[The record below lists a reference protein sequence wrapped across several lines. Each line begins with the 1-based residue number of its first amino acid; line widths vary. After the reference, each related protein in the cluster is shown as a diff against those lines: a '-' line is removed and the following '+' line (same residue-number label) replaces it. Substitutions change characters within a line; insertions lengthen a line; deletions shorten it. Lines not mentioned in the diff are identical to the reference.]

1 MKRVLPAAIAMAAG
15 FLVLVDFFFDNL
27 YLDALGVTLIDWV
40 VIIAAFALILG
51 FLNVLAFHLRKIIQ
65 RQEGWPYSI
74 ALLVVAGTVLFGGL
88 TSVQGY
94 RAPLVRIVFDY
105 VQTPLQ
111 ASIFSLLAFYIASAG
126 YRALRVRDLET
137 SLLVVAC
144 LVVLVGQAPLAR
156 YVWDQLPALKDW
168 VLGVPSTAGARGML
182 IGVALGSLATGVRVL
197 VGFDRPYSE

>member
-1 MKRVLPAAIAMAAG
+1 MKRLLPAVTAMAVG
-15 FLVLVDFFFDNL
+15 FLVLADFFFDNF
-27 YLDALGVTLIDWV
+27 YLNVLGVTLINWV

-74 ALLVVAGTVLFGGL
+74 ALLVVAGTVLFAGL

-94 RAPLVRIVFDY
+94 RAPLVRAVFDY

-111 ASIFSLLAFYIASAG
+111 ASIFSLLAFYMASAG
-126 YRALRVRDLET
+126 YRAFRARNFET
-137 SLLVVAC
+137 LLLVAAC
-144 LVVLVGQAPLAR
+144 LVVLVGQAPLAP
-156 YVWDQLPALKDW
+156 YVWEQLPALKDW
-168 VLGVPSTAGARGML
+168 VLGVPSTAGARGIL

-197 VGFDRPYSE
+197 VGLDRPYSE

>member
-1 MKRVLPAAIAMAAG
+1 
-15 FLVLVDFFFDNL
+15 
-27 YLDALGVTLIDWV
+27 
-40 VIIAAFALILG
+40 
-51 FLNVLAFHLRKIIQ
+51 
-65 RQEGWPYSI
+65 EGWLYSI
-74 ALLVVAGTVLFGGL
+74 ALLMVAGTVLFGGL

-94 RAPLVRIVFDY
+94 RAPLVRALFDY

-126 YRALRVRDLET
+126 YRALRVRNFE
-137 SLLVVAC
+137 SFLLVVAC

-156 YVWDQLPALKDW
+156 YVWEQLPALKDW
-168 VLGVPSTAGARGML
+168 VLGVPSTAGARGIL

>member
-1 MKRVLPAAIAMAAG
+1 MAAG
-15 FLVLVDFFFDNL
+15 FLVLVDFFFDNF
-27 YLDALGVTLIDWV
+27 YLNALGVTLINWV

-51 FLNVLAFHLRKIIQ
+51 FLNVLSFHLRKVIQ
-65 RQEGWPYSI
+65 RREGWLYSI
-74 ALLVVAGTVLFGGL
+74 ALLMVAGTVLFGGL

-94 RAPLVRIVFDY
+94 RAPLVRALFDY

-126 YRALRVRDLET
+126 YRALRVRNFE
-137 SLLVVAC
+137 SFLLVVAC

-156 YVWDQLPALKDW
+156 YVWEQLPALKDW
-168 VLGVPSTAGARGML
+168 VLGVPSTAGARGIL

>member
-15 FLVLVDFFFDNL
+15 FLVLVDFFFDNF
-27 YLDALGVTLIDWV
+27 YLNALGVTLINWV
-40 VIIAAFALILG
+40 VIMAAFALILG
-51 FLNVLAFHLRKIIQ
+51 FLNVVSFHLRKIIQ
-65 RQEGWPYSI
+65 RQEGWLYSI
-74 ALLVVAGTVLFGGL
+74 ALLMVAGTVLFGGL

-94 RAPLVRIVFDY
+94 RAPLVRTVFDY

-126 YRALRVRDLET
+126 YRALRVRNFE
-137 SLLVVAC
+137 SFLLVVAC

-156 YVWDQLPALKDW
+156 YVWEQLPALKDW
-168 VLGVPSTAGARGML
+168 VIGVPSTAGARGIL

>member
-1 MKRVLPAAIAMAAG
+1 MKRVLPTATAMAVG
-15 FLVLVDFFFDNL
+15 FLVLVDFFFDNF
-27 YLDALGVTLIDWV
+27 YLNALGATLIDWV

-65 RQEGWPYSI
+65 GQEGWLYSI
-74 ALLVVAGTVLFGGL
+74 ALLVVAGTVLFAGL

-94 RAPLVRIVFDY
+94 QAPLVRTVFDY

-111 ASIFSLLAFYIASAG
+111 ASIFSLLAFYMASAG
-126 YRALRVRDLET
+126 YRAFRARNLET
-137 SLLVVAC
+137 FLLVVAC

-156 YVWDQLPALKDW
+156 YLWEQLPALKDW
-168 VLGVPSTAGARGML
+168 VLGVPSTAGARGIL
-182 IGVALGSLATGVRVL
+182 IGVALGSLATGLRVL

>member
-1 MKRVLPAAIAMAAG
+1 MKRVLPTAIAMAAG
-15 FLVLVDFFFDNL
+15 FLVLVDFFFDNP
-27 YLDALGVTLIDWV
+27 YLNTLGVTLIHWV

-51 FLNVLAFHLRKIIQ
+51 FLNILGFHLRKIIQ

-74 ALLVVAGTVLFGGL
+74 ALLVVAGTVLLGGL

-94 RAPLVRIVFDY
+94 RALLVRTIFDH

-126 YRALRVRDLET
+126 YRAFRARNFET
-137 SLLVVAC
+137 FLLVVAC

-156 YVWDQLPALKDW
+156 SVWEQLPTLKDW
-168 VLGVPSTAGARGML
+168 VLGVPSTAGARGIL

>member
-27 YLDALGVTLIDWV
+27 YLNALGVTLINWV

-51 FLNVLAFHLRKIIQ
+51 FLNVLTFHLRKIIQ
-65 RQEGWPYSI
+65 GQGGWPYSI
-74 ALLVVAGTVLFGGL
+74 ALLAVAGSVLFGGL

-94 RAPLVRIVFDY
+94 QAPLVRTVFDY

-126 YRALRVRDLET
+126 YRALRARNFET
-137 SLLVVAC
+137 FLLVVAC

-156 YVWDQLPALKDW
+156 YVWEQLPALKDW
-168 VLGVPSTAGARGML
+168 VLGVPSTAGARGIL
-182 IGVALGSLATGVRVL
+182 IGVALGSLATGVRAL

>member
-15 FLVLVDFFFDNL
+15 FLVLIDFFFDNL
-27 YLDALGVTLIDWV
+27 YLNALGVTLINWV

-51 FLNVLAFHLRKIIQ
+51 FLNVLAFHLRKITQ

-74 ALLVVAGTVLFGGL
+74 ALLAVVGTVLFGGL

-94 RAPLVRIVFDY
+94 RAPLVRTIFDY

-126 YRALRVRDLET
+126 YRAFRVRNFET
-137 SLLVVAC
+137 FLLVMAC

-156 YVWDQLPALKDW
+156 YVWGELPALKDW
-168 VLGVPSTAGARGML
+168 VLRVPSTAGARGIL

>member
-27 YLDALGVTLIDWV
+27 YLNALGVTLINWV

-51 FLNVLAFHLRKIIQ
+51 FLNVLAFHLRKITQ

-74 ALLVVAGTVLFGGL
+74 ALLAVAGTVLFGGL

-94 RAPLVRIVFDY
+94 RAPLVRTIFDY
-105 VQTPLQ
+105 VQAPLQ

-126 YRALRVRDLET
+126 YRAFRARNFET
-137 SLLVVAC
+137 FLLVVAC
-144 LVVLVGQAPLAR
+144 LVVLVGQVPLAR
-156 YVWDQLPALKDW
+156 YVWGELPALKDW
-168 VLGVPSTAGARGML
+168 VLGVPSTAGARGIL

>member
-15 FLVLVDFFFDNL
+15 FLVLVDFFFDNF
-27 YLDALGVTLIDWV
+27 YLNALGVTLINWV

-51 FLNVLAFHLRKIIQ
+51 FLNVLSSHLRKIIQ

-94 RAPLVRIVFDY
+94 RAPLVRSVFDY

-111 ASIFSLLAFYIASAG
+111 ASIFSLLAFYIASAA
-126 YRALRVRDLET
+126 YRAFRARNFET
-137 SLLVVAC
+137 FLLVVAC

-156 YVWDQLPALKDW
+156 YVWEQLPALKDW
-168 VLGVPSTAGARGML
+168 VLGVPSTAGARGIV

>member
-1 MKRVLPAAIAMAAG
+1 MKRVLPAAIAMATG

-27 YLDALGVTLIDWV
+27 YLNALGVTLINWV

-51 FLNVLAFHLRKIIQ
+51 FLNVLAFHLRKIVQ
-65 RQEGWPYSI
+65 RQEGWLYSI

-94 RAPLVRIVFDY
+94 RALLVRTVFDY
-105 VQTPLQ
+105 VQAPLQ

-126 YRALRVRDLET
+126 YRALRARNFET
-137 SLLVVAC
+137 FLLVVTC

-156 YVWDQLPALKDW
+156 YVWKQLPALKDW
-168 VLGVPSTAGARGML
+168 VLGVPSTAGARGIL

>member
-15 FLVLVDFFFDNL
+15 FLVLIDFFFDNL
-27 YLDALGVTLIDWV
+27 YLNALGVTLINWV

-51 FLNVLAFHLRKIIQ
+51 FLNVLAFHLRKITQ

-74 ALLVVAGTVLFGGL
+74 ALLAVVGTVLFGGL

-94 RAPLVRIVFDY
+94 RAPLVRTIFDY

-126 YRALRVRDLET
+126 YRAFRVRNFET
-137 SLLVVAC
+137 FLLVMAC

-156 YVWDQLPALKDW
+156 YVWEELPALKDW
-168 VLGVPSTAGARGML
+168 VLGVPSTAGARGIL

>member
-1 MKRVLPAAIAMAAG
+1 MKRVLPAAVAMAAG

-27 YLDALGVTLIDWV
+27 YLNALGVTLIDWV

-51 FLNVLAFHLRKIIQ
+51 FLNILTFHLRKIIQ

-94 RAPLVRIVFDY
+94 RAPLVRTVFDY

-126 YRALRVRDLET
+126 YRAFRARDFET
-137 SLLVVAC
+137 LLLVVAC

-156 YVWDQLPALKDW
+156 HVWEPLPALKDW
-168 VLGVPSTAGARGML
+168 VLGVPSTAGARGIL
-182 IGVALGSLATGVRVL
+182 IGVALGSLATGMRVL

>member
-27 YLDALGVTLIDWV
+27 YLNALGVTLINWV

-51 FLNVLAFHLRKIIQ
+51 FLNVLGFHLQKIIQ

-94 RAPLVRIVFDY
+94 RAPLVRAVFDY
-105 VQTPLQ
+105 VQAPLQ

-126 YRALRVRDLET
+126 YRAFRVRNFET
-137 SLLVVAC
+137 FLLVVAC

-156 YVWDQLPALKDW
+156 YLWEQLPALKDW
-168 VLGVPSTAGARGML
+168 VLGVPSTAGARGIL

-197 VGFDRPYSE
+197 VGLDRPYSE